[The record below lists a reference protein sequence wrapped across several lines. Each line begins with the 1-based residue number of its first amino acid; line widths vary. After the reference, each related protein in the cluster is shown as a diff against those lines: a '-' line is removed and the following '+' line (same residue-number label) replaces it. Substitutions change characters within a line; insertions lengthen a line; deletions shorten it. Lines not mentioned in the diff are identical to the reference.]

1 MKKLLTIMMMSAMLL
16 PVSAQVKLWSKT
28 IDKVVKE
35 MTLEEKASLLVG
47 FKFGES
53 YTGLPT
59 NRASQGNAIV
69 PGAAGFT
76 AKIDRFG
83 IPHTVL
89 ADGPAG
95 LRINPKRDNDPN
107 TYYCTGFPIGTL
119 LASTWNTD
127 LVYQVGQAMG
137 NEVLEYGCDVLL
149 GPGMNLMRHPLCG
162 RNFEYY
168 SEDPF
173 LVGLT
178 AAAMINGIQSNGV
191 GVSAKHFAANN
202 QETNRTHNNS
212 VIGQRTLR
220 ELYLKGF
227 EIAVRKSQPW
237 TIMSSYNY
245 LNGKWTH
252 ENKELLTTILRDEWG
267 FKGIVMTDWTG
278 TRHTAAQVAAGN
290 DLLEPGN
297 AEQIKQIIEGATN
310 GSISMND
317 IDRNVRRILEYIVKT
332 PHFRRY
338 KFSNKPDLKAHAAIA
353 RKAAPEGMILL
364 KNDGVLPIR
373 QVQDTLPHVAL
384 FGVSSYHFFAGG
396 TGSGDVHKPYV
407 VDLKAGLT
415 NAGFKMDQIMTDV
428 YEKYKDYGLLELE
441 AEMGIYRGSSFYPR
455 PRMKEPQLGQNVYRF
470 AAEKNDMAIVTI
482 GRSSGEVED
491 RKFSDFTINPDE
503 KAMLAAV
510 CHEFHKLNK
519 KAVVILNVGGV
530 IETSLLSEMADA
542 ILLAWQPGME
552 GGNAIADVLT
562 GKTYPSG
569 KLSVTFPVKL
579 EDVPATKNFPKD
591 YTIWTDK
598 EMSKARKAMFPCFAE
613 TIYEEDLNVGYR
625 YFQTENKPVSFPF
638 GFGMG
643 YTTFEYSNASVKK
656 KGNDYVATVM
666 VKNTGSY
673 AGKEVVQL
681 YISAPKG
688 TLKKP
693 AYELKAYAKTRELQ
707 PGESQRLEMTFSNY
721 DLASYDEM
729 QQAWVTDGGQYT
741 AHFAASAA
749 DLRQHATFNAKQ
761 QVVKCHNVLP
771 YRRLPR

>member
-1 MKKLLTIMMMSAMLL
+1 MKKLLTLMMMSTMIL
-16 PVSAQVKLWSKT
+16 PVVAQVKLSSKT

-35 MTLEEKASLLVG
+35 MTIEEKASLLVG

-59 NRASQGNAIV
+59 NSASQSNAIV

-95 LRINPKRDNDPN
+95 LRINPQRDKDPN

-127 LVYQVGQAMG
+127 LVYLVGQAMG

-202 QETNRTHNNS
+202 QETNRLNNNS

-278 TRHTAAQVAAGN
+278 TRHTADQVAAGN

-297 AEQIKQIIEGATN
+297 VEQIKQIIEGATN
-310 GSISMND
+310 GSINMND

-332 PHFRRY
+332 PHFRGY
-338 KFSNKPDLKAHAAIA
+338 QFSNKPDLKAHAAIA
-353 RKAAPEGMILL
+353 RKAAPEGMVLL
-364 KNDGVLPIR
+364 KNNGVLPIR
-373 QVQDTLPHVAL
+373 NANDTLPHVAL

-415 NAGFKMDQIMTDV
+415 NAGFKMDQIITDV

-441 AEMGIYRGSSFYPR
+441 AEMGIYRGSSFHPR

-470 AAEKNDMAIVTI
+470 AAEKNDIAIVTI

-503 KAMLAAV
+503 KALLAAV

-519 KAVVILNVGGV
+519 KVIVILNVGGV

-598 EMSKARKAMFPCFAE
+598 EMSKARKAMFPNFAE

-707 PGESQRLEMTFSNY
+707 PGESQQLEMTFSNY

>member
-1 MKKLLTIMMMSAMLL
+1 
-16 PVSAQVKLWSKT
+16 
-28 IDKVVKE
+28 
-35 MTLEEKASLLVG
+35 
-47 FKFGES
+47 
-53 YTGLPT
+53 
-59 NRASQGNAIV
+59 
-69 PGAAGFT
+69 
-76 AKIDRFG
+76 
-83 IPHTVL
+83 
-89 ADGPAG
+89 
-95 LRINPKRDNDPN
+95 
-107 TYYCTGFPIGTL
+107 
-119 LASTWNTD
+119 
-127 LVYQVGQAMG
+127 
-137 NEVLEYGCDVLL
+137 
-149 GPGMNLMRHPLCG
+149 
-162 RNFEYY
+162 
-168 SEDPF
+168 
-173 LVGLT
+173 
-178 AAAMINGIQSNGV
+178 MINGIQSNGV

-278 TRHTAAQVAAGN
+278 TRHTADQVAAGN

-310 GSISMND
+310 GSISMSD
-317 IDRNVRRILEYIVKT
+317 INRNVHRILEYIVKT
-332 PHFRRY
+332 PHFRGY
-338 KFSNKPDLKAHAAIA
+338 QFSNKPDLKAHAAIA
-353 RKAAPEGMILL
+353 RKAAPEGMVLL
-364 KNDGVLPIR
+364 KNNGVLPIR
-373 QVQDTLPHVAL
+373 HASDTLPHVAL
-384 FGVSSYHFFAGG
+384 FGVSSYRFFAGG

-407 VDLKAGLT
+407 VDLMEGLA
-415 NAGFKMDQIMTDV
+415 NAGFKMDQTITDV

-441 AEMGIYRGSSFYPR
+441 AEMGIYRGSTFHPR

-519 KAVVILNVGGV
+519 KVVVILNVGGV

-591 YTIWTDK
+591 YTIWTERD
-598 EMSKARKAMFPCFAE
+598 MSKARKATFSCFAE

-707 PGESQRLEMTFSNY
+707 PGESQLLEMTFSNY
-721 DLASYDEM
+721 DLASYDEI

>member
-1 MKKLLTIMMMSAMLL
+1 MKKILFMMMLSTITL
-16 PVSAQVKLWSKT
+16 PMAAQVKLTTKNV
-28 IDKVVKE
+28 DKVVKE
-35 MTLEEKASLLVG
+35 MTLEEKSSLLVG
-47 FKFGES
+47 YKFGES

-59 NRASQGNAIV
+59 NSASQGNAIV

-76 AKIDRFG
+76 AKIDRVG

-95 LRINPKRDNDPN
+95 LRIDAKRENDGRS
-107 TYYCTGFPIGTL
+107 YYCTGFPIGTL

-127 LVYQVGQAMG
+127 LVFQVGQAMG

-202 QETNRTHNNS
+202 QETNRLNNNS

-245 LNGKWTH
+245 LNGKWTQ

-278 TRHTAAQVAAGN
+278 TRHTADQVAAGN

-297 AEQIKQIIEGATN
+297 VEQIKQIIEGTTN
-310 GSISMND
+310 GSISMSD
-317 IDRNVRRILEYIVKT
+317 VDRNVRRILEYIVKT
-332 PHFRRY
+332 PHFHGY
-338 KFSNKPDLKAHAAIA
+338 QFSNKPDLKAHAAIA
-353 RKAAPEGMILL
+353 RKAAPEGMVLL
-364 KNDGVLPIR
+364 KNNGVLPIR
-373 QVQDTLPHVAL
+373 NANDTLPHVAL

-407 VDLKAGLT
+407 VDLKAGLS
-415 NAGFKMDQIMTDV
+415 NAGFKMDQIITDV

-441 AEMGIYRGSSFYPR
+441 AEMGIYRGSSFHPR

-519 KAVVILNVGGV
+519 KVIVILNVGGV

-542 ILLAWQPGME
+542 VLLAWQPGME

-569 KLSVTFPVKL
+569 KLSVTFPVNL

-591 YTIWTDK
+591 YTIWTERD
-598 EMSKARKAMFPCFAE
+598 MSKARKATFPHFAE

-638 GFGMG
+638 GFGLG
-643 YTTFEYSNASVKK
+643 YTTFEYSNAFVKK

-707 PGESQRLEMTFSNY
+707 PGESQLLEMTFSNY
-721 DLASYDEM
+721 DLASYDEL

-741 AHFAASAA
+741 AHFAASAS
-749 DLRQHATFNAKQ
+749 DLRQHATFTAKK
-761 QVVKCHNVLP
+761 QVVKCHDVLQ
-771 YRRLPR
+771 YRRLPK